1 MRLHIFRG
9 LGDQKI
15 QVGKDLKM
23 GRFYFIKVSQCVNSL
38 QDDHIKRLYKVDA
51 KTESY

>member
-1 MRLHIFRG
+1 MGLHFFWG

-15 QVGKDLKM
+15 KAVRDLKM
-23 GRFYFIKVSQCVNSL
+23 GRFYFIKFSQCVNSL
-38 QDDHIKRLYKVDA
+38 QDGLVKRLYKVDA